1 MTQVL
6 VRDEVVGGG
15 RASAAIE
22 LCDVPATL
30 TVRELI
36 TLRVREE
43 LARRQRD
50 RGPRWEREAET
61 TCRAFQ
67 RNGFFVLVGGRQVR
81 ELDELV
87 DLSADPEVVFLRLVP
102 LAGG

>member
-1 MTQVL
+1 MTAIL
-6 VRDEVVGGG
+6 FRDEVVGGQ
-15 RASAAIE
+15 RESATIE
-22 LCDVPATL
+22 LLGVPTALTL
-30 TVRELI
+30 RELI
-36 TLRVREE
+36 TLRVRDE
-43 LARRQRD
+43 LARRSSAGRL
-50 RGPRWEREAET
+50 WEREAEI

-87 DLSADPEVVFLRLVP
+87 DLSDDPEVVFLRLVP